1 MVDLSVPRAVDAVGR
16 ADVDLR
22 SLEEIRG
29 PEVAAAIAAADVMV
43 AAEVDRL
50 RRWLESR
57 EFGPAIRP
65 LRERAESLV
74 TDEVARAVSGLDLP
88 EPARARIEAPGMRVA
103 NKLPHVPTAALREAD
118 ETSRTAIMPMFGL
131 DGPSRD
137 GRDIGTPTP

>member
-29 PEVAAAIAAADVMV
+29 PEDPEVATAIAAADVMV

-118 ETSRTAIMPMFGL
+118 ETSRTAIMRMFR
-131 DGPSRD
+131 P
-137 GRDIGTPTP
+137 